1 MQSILLIHLFN
12 EDAISMSLDS
22 AGFPVIFITGS
33 EAVRR
38 SRESEERNL
47 FYRRCKCMWHVETD
61 LFALAVFMI
70 MLIKEH
76 TLRKEHGDT
85 QSQAFYFV
93 LVFSIISDVIDII
106 SSTAMNY
113 VTNWWLYQ
121 IAMTIYVISM
131 PLLAAVWVG
140 YAYVLI
146 HKEWPLRKILKSI
159 LYIMIPYVLYALV
172 ACTNPFTGLF
182 FHLSKDMEY
191 SRGILFMPVGVG
203 FIMLYSGIGLF
214 VVFWNYK
221 KIKPFSNV
229 MLLTAFFV
237 VTACFIWIQ
246 LANPGWLIINASYAL
261 VYIWCD
267 ITVEEQRRKELYKEI
282 NRKNEELEIVARRAE
297 TAAHAKSEFLSRM
310 SHDIRTPMNAIIGL
324 THLAYGENDIQ
335 VVREY
340 LHKIDSSSNFLL
352 GLINDILDMSKI
364 ENGELTLK
372 EDPFTLEEF
381 QDSINTVIRPL
392 MDEKKINF
400 VFSMGCGLE
409 CIRVDRL
416 RYSQIFFNLLSNAA
430 KFTPTGGMVEFTS
443 EPIAEAESGKDGKVG
458 IRYHI
463 KDNGIGMSEEF
474 QEHLYDPFSQ
484 ERSQLG
490 DKSKGT
496 GLGLPIVK
504 SLVDAMGG
512 TITVKSHLGKGTEF
526 IIELHVSPAES
537 KAEKEISEISEE
549 KLKGAK
555 VLLVED
561 NDINIYVAQAIL
573 EKVEC
578 EVTVAKNGQ
587 EAIECFSNS
596 EEGYFDAILMD
607 VRMPIMDGI
616 EATRAIRALKRPD
629 ASTVPVIAMTADAFD
644 EEKRKT
650 LDAGMNYHL
659 SKPINP
665 PVLYGI
671 LSEYIK

>member
-1 MQSILLIHLFN
+1 
-12 EDAISMSLDS
+12 
-22 AGFPVIFITGS
+22 
-33 EAVRR
+33 
-38 SRESEERNL
+38 
-47 FYRRCKCMWHVETD
+47 MWHVETD